1 MSVLSSLRTWWN
13 WRTRQG
19 RINIA
24 GIAEYR
30 TFGTVVG
37 LSEENWSI
45 EDDDGRFIYVPRNQ
59 YTNVADL
66 QLGDRVE
73 IEPIP
78 QGGPVLRPYNWT
90 ILRKLE
96 AARHPGQ

>member
-1 MSVLSSLRTWWN
+1 MSRFLSSLRKWWN

-30 TFGTVVG
+30 TLGTVVA
-37 LSEENWSI
+37 LSQENWSI
-45 EDDDGRFIYVPRNQ
+45 EDDDGRLVYVPLKQ
-59 YTNVADL
+59 YTNVTGL
-66 QLGDRVE
+66 RLGDRVE

-78 QGGPVLRPYNWT
+78 QGSPVLRPYNWT
-90 ILRKLE
+90 FLRKLE
-96 AARHPGQ
+96 TPHR